1 MNEELKWKEDRF
13 LLALKVGVYF
23 VLNVIG
29 VATGVYAYA
38 VKPFAATRLLTG
50 IGAAIYLLGMGVFTL
65 LLQHYLTPTIY
76 RGSQGRKTLWLCS
89 TMLYPQAI
97 YSVNACIKGGKSF
110 EFHIPVGAWLT
121 AEGEIVG
128 EAVYGD
134 LKSQL
139 KLD

>member
-29 VATGVYAYA
+29 VATGFYAYA

-50 IGAAIYLLGMGVFTL
+50 IGAAIYLLGMGAFTL
-65 LLQHYLTPTIY
+65 LLQHYLTPTNY

-89 TMLYPQAI
+89 KMLYPQAI
-97 YSVNACIKGGKSF
+97 YTVNACIKGGKSF
-110 EFHIPVGAWLT
+110 DFQIPVGAWLT

-128 EAVYGD
+128 EAVYQD
-134 LKSQL
+134 LKSHL
-139 KLD
+139 KFD